1 MLGRGAAVAD
11 SATTADGGREQGAPT
26 MRKTIQKA
34 KIGVVTRLD
43 GVANTSASIALDAAG
58 VVTGIAF
65 HLIDEG
71 LAEVVCPESARRTV
85 RRIGG
90 DGTTPMEVSRSL
102 WGEMSNAERLA
113 YLLASSD
120 TEFHVDDAGVARL
133 AVRGAR

>member
-1 MLGRGAAVAD
+1 
-11 SATTADGGREQGAPT
+11 
-26 MRKTIQKA
+26 MRKTMQKA
-34 KIGVVTRLD
+34 QSGVVTRLD
-43 GVANTSASIALDAAG
+43 GVAGTSATSISLDAAG

-90 DGTTPMEVSRSL
+90 DGTTPMQVSRSL

-113 YLLASSD
+113 WLLASSE
-120 TEFHVDDAGVARL
+120 TEFHVDNAGIARL
-133 AVRGAR
+133 ALRGR